1 MAKVSVVVPIY
12 NAGKRLNRC
21 IESIINQTFSNIEII
36 LVNDGSTD
44 CSLDICNKYRV
55 KDKRIIIIDK
65 KNEGSIKTRR
75 RGLESSNGEFVVFV
89 DADDWIDSRFVE
101 ILYKEITENCCDVVT
116 CNTYRVLG
124 DNAIV
129 KRKNNSSYFSN
140 DRIYEGEEIKNELVT
155 AWFYGHPF
163 PPGLCAKIYKKD
175 ILINSGKYLNRI
187 IFLGDDLFYNIE
199 IFNKASRVKIIN
211 APLYYYRIGGFT
223 GKYMPNH
230 FQDIINGYEIQKDI
244 IKKHY
249 IDSKDKQYRGISIML
264 LNSFKTTLQNIMNS
278 GLPDN
283 KIQEII
289 KNYTKNDSILEAI
302 SNDGSIK
309 YFDNSFLNAIKDSNV
324 QYLFNIGKQLSNK
337 SKKKKA
343 LLNIVTKLNIL

>member
-1 MAKVSVVVPIY
+1 
-12 NAGKRLNRC
+12 
-21 IESIINQTFSNIEII
+21 
-36 LVNDGSTD
+36 
-44 CSLDICNKYRV
+44 
-55 KDKRIIIIDK
+55 
-65 KNEGSIKTRR
+65 
-75 RGLESSNGEFVVFV
+75 
-89 DADDWIDSRFVE
+89 
-101 ILYKEITENCCDVVT
+101 
-116 CNTYRVLG
+116 
-124 DNAIV
+124 
-129 KRKNNSSYFSN
+129 
-140 DRIYEGEEIKNELVT
+140 
-155 AWFYGHPF
+155 
-163 PPGLCAKIYKKD
+163 
-175 ILINSGKYLNRI
+175 
-187 IFLGDDLFYNIE
+187 
-199 IFNKASRVKIIN
+199 
-211 APLYYYRIGGFT
+211 
-223 GKYMPNH
+223 MPNH

-278 GLPDN
+278 GLSDN

-289 KNYTKNDSILEAI
+289 KNYIKNDSILEAI